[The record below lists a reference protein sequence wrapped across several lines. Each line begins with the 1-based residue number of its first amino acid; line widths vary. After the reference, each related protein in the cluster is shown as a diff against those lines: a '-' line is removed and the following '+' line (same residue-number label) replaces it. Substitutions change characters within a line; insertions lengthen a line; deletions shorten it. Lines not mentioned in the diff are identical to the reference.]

1 MHEVPSE
8 YEEKPLYC
16 MGDRA
21 WEQVAREAVQAPTLE
36 ILKTCLDVALC
47 NVLHVSL
54 LEQGVGLGGLQR
66 CLPTSAT
73 PCLCHQQVSNSC

>member
-21 WEQVAREAVQAPTLE
+21 WEQELAQPPWQPILE

-54 LEQGVGLGGLQR
+54 LEQGVGLHSSLEF
-66 CLPTSAT
+66 
-73 PCLCHQQVSNSC
+73 